1 MEQVLAVLL
10 VGSTYPTYSDRA
22 LIISQAIVLI
32 YAFCVLTYN
41 RRMTRK
47 HAAAEAYQRIER
59 GTELRPVSTGGSDIP
74 FGARA
79 LEKGVQVDGIW
90 ISTSNTSSPAQLATP
105 NASRPTTP
113 VVKQV
118 PKTSAADTA
127 SDVQSRWHT
136 EQSALHAPGR
146 DSRRTVA
153 SSKQEIADTSKS
165 NSGDSDRLPENQLIH
180 SDIVTPQE
188 SENSVGSDRRSS
200 RGFFGPHS
208 SWLTKSPDKSVRKS
222 VADGE
227 LIEAN
232 DMAAVLFQ
240 DANISSL
247 ALGHRRGQ
255 SSEDFRRR
263 ISRLIE
269 ESIQTRPKEEF
280 QLKPL
285 PRDGVHRHK

>member
-1 MEQVLAVLL
+1 MRFWVDWALWQKLSMVLAALL
-10 VGSTYPTYSDRA
+10 
-22 LIISQAIVLI
+22 AIVLV
-32 YAFCVLTYN
+32 YTFCILAYN

-59 GTELRPVSTGGSDIP
+59 GTELHPVSTGGSDIP

-113 VVKQV
+113 VVKQ
-118 PKTSAADTA
+118 THQSSDADMA
-127 SDVQSRWHT
+127 SDVQPRWHK
-136 EQSALHAPGR
+136 EQPALKAVGDDFRQCVAPSG
-146 DSRRTVA
+146 
-153 SSKQEIADTSKS
+153 KEIADSSKS
-165 NSGDSDRLPENQLIH
+165 NSRDSDRLFGNQLTH
-180 SDIVTPQE
+180 SNIITPQE
-188 SENSVGSDRRSS
+188 SQNSAGSDRRSS

-208 SWLTKSPDKSVRKS
+208 SWLTKSPEKTKRKS
-222 VADGE
+222 VVD
-227 LIEAN
+227 
-232 DMAAVLFQ
+232 
-240 DANISSL
+240 
-247 ALGHRRGQ
+247 GHRRGQ

-269 ESIQTRPKEEF
+269 ENIQTRPKEEF

-285 PRDGVHRHK
+285 PRDGVQRHK

>member
-1 MEQVLAVLL
+1 MRFWVDWALWQKLSMVLAVLL
-10 VGSTYPTYSDRA
+10 VGSTSPMLTSRP

-32 YAFCVLTYN
+32 YAFCVLAYN

-59 GTELRPVSTGGSDIP
+59 GTELHPVSTGGSDIP

-90 ISTSNTSSPAQLATP
+90 ISTSNTSSPAQIATP
-105 NASRPTTP
+105 NASRPATP
-113 VVKQV
+113 VVKQTRI
-118 PKTSAADTA
+118 TSAADTA

-136 EQSALHAPGR
+136 EQSVLNAAGR

-153 SSKQEIADTSKS
+153 PSKKEISDGSKS
-165 NSGDSDRLPENQLIH
+165 NSGNSDRLPENQLIH

-188 SENSVGSDRRSS
+188 SQNSIGSDRRSS

-208 SWLTKSPDKSVRKS
+208 SWLTKSPEKTKRKS
-222 VADGE
+222 VAD
-227 LIEAN
+227 AP
-232 DMAAVLFQ
+232 
-240 DANISSL
+240 
-247 ALGHRRGQ
+247 GHRRGQ

-269 ESIQTRPKEEF
+269 ENIQTRPKEEF

-285 PRDGVHRHK
+285 PRDGMHRHK

>member
-1 MEQVLAVLL
+1 MRFWVDWALWQKLSMVLAVLL
-10 VGSTYPTYSDRA
+10 VGSTYPTYSKRA

-127 SDVQSRWHT
+127 SHVQSRWHT
-136 EQSALHAPGR
+136 EQSAFHAPGR

-208 SWLTKSPDKSVRKS
+208 SWLTKSPDKGVRKS
-222 VADGE
+222 VAE
-227 LIEAN
+227 
-232 DMAAVLFQ
+232 
-240 DANISSL
+240 

>member
-1 MEQVLAVLL
+1 MRFWVNWALWQKLSMVLAVLL
-10 VGSTYPTYSDRA
+10 
-22 LIISQAIVLI
+22 AIVLI
-32 YAFCVLTYN
+32 YAFCVLAYN

-113 VVKQV
+113 VVKQTH
-118 PKTSAADTA
+118 KTSVADTA

-136 EQSALHAPGR
+136 EQSVLNAAGR

-153 SSKQEIADTSKS
+153 SPKKEISDSSKS
-165 NSGDSDRLPENQLIH
+165 NSGDSDKLPENQPIH

-188 SENSVGSDRRSS
+188 SQHSVGSDRRSS

-208 SWLTKSPDKSVRKS
+208 SWLTKSPEKTKRKS
-222 VADGE
+222 VAD
-227 LIEAN
+227 
-232 DMAAVLFQ
+232 
-240 DANISSL
+240 

-269 ESIQTRPKEEF
+269 ENIQTRPKEEF

-285 PRDGVHRHK
+285 PRDGMHRHK